1 MLKMLN
7 LPRTGRLSDRVD
19 ALFSVS
25 LFSLV
30 CLSLF
35 LSLFLIGCGDGRPSR
50 VKVSGFVTVD
60 GEPLKFG
67 SVNIRPAAGGRSASG
82 SLDSNGAFIVTMYEK
97 GDGLPPGSY
106 RVAIKA
112 TQWVSDG
119 VQRWHAPKKYAD
131 HENSGLTVEIS
142 EPTSD
147 LTFDLTWD
155 GEKRSKPWVEKQ

>member
-1 MLKMLN
+1 MLN

-35 LSLFLIGCGDGRPSR
+35 LSLFLTGCGDGRPSR

-67 SVNIRPAAGGRSASG
+67 GVNFRPAAGGRAAGG
-82 SLDSNGAFIVTMYEK
+82 SLDSNGAFTVTMYEK
-97 GDGLPPGSY
+97 GDGLPPGKY
-106 RVAIKA
+106 VVAIKA
-112 TQWVSDG
+112 TEPVNENAE
-119 VQRWHAPKKYAD
+119 RWHAPKKYAK
-131 HENSGLTVEIS
+131 HLTAGLTTEIS
-142 EPTSD
+142 EATSD
-147 LTFDLTWD
+147 LTFDLSWA